1 MSTEYQSLENRL
13 DRIEKTLEKIASG
26 IDQGPSM
33 VGLAT
38 DSVDEWLN
46 ESREEGI
53 DVPARLR
60 SGYELLLRLSEPS
73 TNQTIHKLLDTVEQA
88 PGLISMAADSAD
100 DHIRILNEGPVG
112 ISERMDTLLRLIDE
126 LTKPAMASR
135 IEDLL
140 EISDQLPGLI
150 AMGVDS
156 VDQFMSVHGQD
167 ISDALSF
174 LDQENLLFLKNAG
187 DAFTRAQEQPT
198 EKMGLFGLMRALR
211 DPDRQQAIGFLMNV
225 LKNLGKTL

>member
-13 DRIEKTLEKIASG
+13 ERIEKALDKIASG

-33 VGLAT
+33 VGIAT

-46 ESREEGI
+46 ESKSDGVDIPSRM
-53 DVPARLR
+53 R
-60 SGYELLLRLSEPS
+60 SGYELMLRLSDPNINRS
-73 TNQTIHKLLDTVEQA
+73 IHQLLDTVEQA
-88 PGLISMAADSAD
+88 PGLISMMADSAD
-100 DHIRILNEGPVG
+100 DQIRILNNGPIG
-112 ISERMDTLLRLIDE
+112 ISERMETLVRLTDE
-126 LTKPAMASR
+126 ITKPSMASR

-140 EISDQLPGLI
+140 ILSDQLPGLV

-156 VDQFMSVHGQD
+156 VDQFMSAHGQD
-167 ISDALSF
+167 IADALSF

-187 DAFTRAQEQPT
+187 EAFTQAQEQPT
-198 EKMGLFGLMRALR
+198 EKMGLFALVRALR
-211 DPDRQQAIGFLMNV
+211 DPDRQQAMGFLMNV